1 MSSPAP
7 RARRGTPHATRAC
20 PPPPRRGGGPRPATG
35 ASPPSQNAGN
45 LAVRVRTPFVFGFF
59 AAVGGLLAFWL
70 GSVVL
75 SIGSTLILVVV
86 AAFLAAGLN
95 PGVEWLGRHGL
106 SRGWGVLVVI
116 LAVLAAVA
124 LFVVA
129 LVPVITDQVSA
140 IVDNAPGWVDQLQHD
155 RSIQ

>member
-7 RARRGTPHATRAC
+7 RAGRVTRHATR
-20 PPPPRRGGGPRPATG
+20 

-75 SIGSTLILVVV
+75 SIGPTLILVVV
-86 AAFLAAGLN
+86 AASLAAGLT
-95 PGVEWLGRHGL
+95 PAVEWLGRHGL

-124 LFVVA
+124 LF
-129 LVPVITDQVSA
+129 
-140 IVDNAPGWVDQLQHD
+140 
-155 RSIQ
+155 